1 VTAETPAVTTIE
13 HSGPV
18 TESGRAVTSGQNI
31 DTSSILGTD
40 FTQVAFNALHADEGV
55 DPVAEAEVYLAY
67 GRDPQ
72 AEEILLDALKQNPR
86 RAAIYLKLLEVYAK
100 RGDRAKFD
108 QYLRTLSELTGEQGP
123 DWTMALAIGQ
133 RAWPQDERFATV
145 VVTDT
150 LEPTESLAEK
160 AGESTLQREI
170 SPASAT
176 APAAEAPAQPAATAE
191 PAATVPQADFVE
203 LDFDLDKL
211 TEQMAAE
218 PKPAPAT
225 AAPAPAPDALDFDL
239 ELPPEEESSA
249 AGALG
254 GSGGR
259 GSFPGK
265 GEDSSALEFPELSL
279 EENAAAPREE
289 RPAPSPAEMAESQE
303 LKSMLEEIDFD
314 LAEISPETEAPGKEP
329 TEPPKG
335 AEPSAVAPA
344 SAEEQKSSEAG
355 PPTEVMDI
363 DLERFAG
370 EAGTADHDTRLQLA
384 QAYLEM
390 GIPKERV
397 SCSRKCCVTATRH
410 SALRR
415 SSSWTGSWGVK
426 LDGTSPPA
434 GWQARCAGHCS
445 SEYAGQGFRRLAD
458 GRQEGARCRRC
469 WRRRSRYSPRSR
481 CACIAPDARMAECMR
496 SPRWCISTR
505 RPNDR
510 LTPGCGA

>member
-176 APAAEAPAQPAATAE
+176 APAAE
-191 PAATVPQADFVE
+191 
-203 LDFDLDKL
+203 
-211 TEQMAAE
+211 
-218 PKPAPAT
+218 
-225 AAPAPAPDALDFDL
+225 
-239 ELPPEEESSA
+239 
-249 AGALG
+249 
-254 GSGGR
+254 
-259 GSFPGK
+259 
-265 GEDSSALEFPELSL
+265 
-279 EENAAAPREE
+279 
-289 RPAPSPAEMAESQE
+289 
-303 LKSMLEEIDFD
+303 
-314 LAEISPETEAPGKEP
+314 
-329 TEPPKG
+329 
-335 AEPSAVAPA
+335 
-344 SAEEQKSSEAG
+344 
-355 PPTEVMDI
+355 
-363 DLERFAG
+363 
-370 EAGTADHDTRLQLA
+370 
-384 QAYLEM
+384 
-390 GIPKERV
+390 
-397 SCSRKCCVTATRH
+397 
-410 SALRR
+410 
-415 SSSWTGSWGVK
+415 
-426 LDGTSPPA
+426 
-434 GWQARCAGHCS
+434 
-445 SEYAGQGFRRLAD
+445 
-458 GRQEGARCRRC
+458 
-469 WRRRSRYSPRSR
+469 
-481 CACIAPDARMAECMR
+481 
-496 SPRWCISTR
+496 R
-505 RPNDR
+505 RPNRPR
-510 LTPGCGA
+510 LPSQLRPFPKQTSSNSTSISTN